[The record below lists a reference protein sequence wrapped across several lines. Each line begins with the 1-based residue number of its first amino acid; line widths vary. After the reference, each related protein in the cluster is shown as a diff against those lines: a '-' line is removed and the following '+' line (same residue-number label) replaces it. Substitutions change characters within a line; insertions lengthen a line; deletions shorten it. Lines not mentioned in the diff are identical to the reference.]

1 MKKVCIL
8 SAVNI
13 KHMSLISIYTE
24 ELKKR
29 EIDFDIIY
37 MDKYGEEEAF
47 PAKNKYVFT
56 NKINSKLPKFFRGLY
71 YLKFISYAKS
81 ILKRNQYDFIIVW
94 NDVAILLFG
103 LYLARNWKNK
113 YCLNVRDYCYENI
126 KMVYNIFDTA
136 IKNAA
141 FTTIS
146 SPGYEEFLP
155 PANYIHLHSLNK
167 EVLKKTT
174 VRTELRS
181 VDEKIR
187 ITFIG
192 YVRFFDINKRLLD
205 IFKND
210 DRFELHYYGPHSE
223 ILKQY
228 ADEKGISNAV
238 FGGSFPVEDTFKYIN
253 KTDIINNLY
262 GHGDINVDLALSIKL
277 YYGLYNY
284 IPILVEPETYME
296 KVTQKSGMGYVV
308 ESLSDDLNEKIY
320 QWYRSLNFENLKN
333 KCDIELIA
341 ISEQNEMFTQQFEK
355 YLTDEKMESQ

>member
-29 EIDFDIIY
+29 NIDFDIIY
-37 MDKYGEEEAF
+37 MDKYGVEESF
-47 PAKNKYVFT
+47 PSKNKFVYT
-56 NKINSKLPKFFRGLY
+56 NKINSKLPKFIRGLH
-71 YLKFISYAKS
+71 YLKFVRYAKNV
-81 ILKRNQYDFIIVW
+81 LKNNNYDFIIVW

-103 LYLARNWKNK
+103 LYLAKNWKKN

-126 KMVYNIFDTA
+126 KPVYKIFQIA
-136 IKNAA
+136 INNAA
-141 FTTIS
+141 FTTVS

-155 PANYIHLHSLNK
+155 KSEYIHLHSLNK
-167 EVLKKTT
+167 EVLRKST
-174 VRTELRS
+174 VRNELRQPN
-181 VDEKIR
+181 EKIR

-210 DRFELHYYGPHSE
+210 DRFELHYYGTNSE
-223 ILKQY
+223 ILKEY
-228 ADEKGISNAV
+228 AEDNGIYNGV
-238 FGGSFPVEDTFKYIN
+238 FEGSFPVEDTYKYID
-253 KTDIINNLY
+253 KSDIINNLY
-262 GHGDINVDLALSIKL
+262 GHGNISVDLALSIKL

-296 KVTQKSGMGYVV
+296 KVTKQSGIGYVA
-308 ESLSDDLNEKIY
+308 ESLSDDLNDKVY
-320 QWYRSLNFENLKN
+320 NWYKSIDFQNLKKQCDNELVKIKHQNN
-333 KCDIELIA
+333 KFKE
-341 ISEQNEMFTQQFEK
+341 QFEK
-355 YLTDEKMESQ
+355 FLID